1 MPKGTPRW
9 GAAWKAAAAK
19 YYNSSFG
26 WGAQGSVQAYRGN
39 YLDLD
44 PTYTNEH
51 GQPLMRMTFDWGK
64 HERKYSDWL
73 ITKYEPMAK
82 AHTMAPFAQFAESNF
97 VPGFRIPMSFGV
109 HLCDAIHH
117 VTEAGDE
124 REEAG

>member
-1 MPKGTPRW
+1 M
-9 GAAWKAAAAK
+9 
-19 YYNSSFG
+19 G

-73 ITKYEPMAK
+73 IGNTKRWSNRS
-82 AHTMAPFAQFAESNF
+82 TAEL
-97 VPGFRIPMSFGV
+97 R
-109 HLCDAIHH
+109 A
-117 VTEAGDE
+117 
-124 REEAG
+124 